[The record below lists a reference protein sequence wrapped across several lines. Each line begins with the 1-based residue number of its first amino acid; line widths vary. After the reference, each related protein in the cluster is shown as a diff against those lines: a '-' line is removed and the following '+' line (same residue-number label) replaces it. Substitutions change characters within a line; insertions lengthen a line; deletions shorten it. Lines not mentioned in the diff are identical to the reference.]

1 MEMPSF
7 ALDLI
12 PAVASYGIFK
22 TARDHLPGLLA
33 HRIGSAWIF
42 TRCGLTNL
50 AAGLYSLLSP
60 AALLLA
66 IPGMV
71 HSGYY
76 NPGCTEAAGI
86 RYLNTT
92 LAPQNYTVLA
102 RAESL
107 TGYIS
112 VMENTFE
119 KYRVMRCD
127 HSLLGGEWLMPPPG
141 LEHLA
146 NGERETIYPVFVT
159 LEAVRLIRPGPVA
172 RKPKA
177 LMIGLGIGT
186 SHNGMMR
193 HGVETHLVELD
204 PMVYQYA
211 KDYFRLLP
219 NHTAHI
225 MDAVKYVKDAAA
237 VEKPEQWDFIIH
249 DVFTGGAVPSVLFTT
264 DMMQGMNKILKDDG
278 VIAINYAGDL
288 NQRPAK
294 MVIETIRS
302 VFGHCKVFREDN
314 PGDEEKVVDFTNMVI
329 FCTKSTAPFRF
340 RAPFEKDYLNTYSR
354 RQFLYPRF
362 EVNLEKLFGKDG
374 NGEPMKFD
382 VLDGRTMDEFEAMQ
396 RRGAVHHW
404 EIMRTVIKKEGWENY

>member
-1 MEMPSF
+1 MPSL
-7 ALDLI
+7 ALDII
-12 PAVASYGIFK
+12 PAAASYGIFK
-22 TARDHLPGLLA
+22 VIRDRLPSLLA

-66 IPGMV
+66 IPGMI

-76 NPGCTEAAGI
+76 NPGCTEAAGMI
-86 RYLNTT
+86 YLNST

-112 VMENTFE
+112 VIENTFDRY
-119 KYRVMRCD
+119 KVMRCD

-146 NGERETIYPVFVT
+146 TGEKETVYPVFVM
-159 LEAVRLIRPGPVA
+159 LEAVRLVRPGPVA
-172 RKPKA
+172 RVPKA

-211 KDYFRLLP
+211 KDYFHLLP
-219 NHTAHI
+219 NHTAYI
-225 MDAVKYVKDAAA
+225 MDAVKFVQEAAA
-237 VEKPEQWDFIIH
+237 AEKPEQWDFIIH
-249 DVFTGGAVPSVLFTT
+249 DVFTGGVVPSVLFTK

-302 VFGHCKVFREDN
+302 VFGHCKVFREDD
-314 PGDEEKVVDFTNMVI
+314 PGDEAKAVDFTNMVI

-340 RAPFEKDYLNTYSR
+340 RPASEKDYLNTYSR
-354 RQFLYPRF
+354 QSFLYPKF
-362 EVNLEKLFGKDG
+362 EVNLDKLFGKDG
-374 NGEPMKFD
+374 NGDPRRFD
-382 VLDGRTMDEFEAMQ
+382 VLDGRTIEEFETMQ